1 MRSPPGVVPEQR
13 RQTSP
18 AHAFM
23 IPEPCSNRSC
33 DSEGAAMPAIRSAT
47 ANPVPASRAFAALF
61 QLDCILIPPS
71 RLEDDVEGMLIDV
84 RVSRTAKIRWSAT
97 GRCSRI
103 DRNPAHYSALRTKF
117 GRRNRYKHL
126 RSPFATSIVAKGRE
140 AGLPQRRPYGRNPR
154 KEVKTQESTGLQFV
168 SSRLVDTAQFA
179 GNDPS

>member
-71 RLEDDVEGMLIDV
+71 RLEDDVEGMLIHV
-84 RVSRTAKIRWSAT
+84 RVSRTAKIRWSET
-97 GRCSRI
+97 GGRSY
-103 DRNPAHYSALRTKF
+103 AHIR
-117 GRRNRYKHL
+117 
-126 RSPFATSIVAKGRE
+126 
-140 AGLPQRRPYGRNPR
+140 
-154 KEVKTQESTGLQFV
+154 LQ
-168 SSRLVDTAQFA
+168 
-179 GNDPS
+179 